1 MKVKKAELRG
11 GIEDRYLSM
20 PFSTIHSSVI
30 ASPVQSIPLSP
41 FAGYSSY
48 EMRNTG
54 LLLSTREPIK
64 QFQRDSILDY
74 EEDNTTEFGHP
85 VLYSQLSNDLIK
97 VSEEEYAVVYE

>member
-54 LLLSTREPIK
+54 LLLSAREPIK

-85 VLYSQLSNDLIK
+85 VLYS
-97 VSEEEYAVVYE
+97 